1 MTNSK
6 KTIFIIIA
14 ILLFSVIL
22 YFVPVNRI
30 IGSIPLLNRFYNN
43 TTLEIVTQKGKAKI
57 WIDGKDY
64 GETPNT
70 VENLPEGTYLIELEK
85 IAEENFFYEK
95 QSLQITLT
103 RNTSAR
109 IDLEIGPENIL
120 HGAIIYYTPLR
131 TSSEEGLLTVISN
144 AESSKVFIDKE
155 FLKESP
161 ITNLNLRE
169 NQYQIKVTA
178 TGYEEV
184 EVPILIRNNYSL
196 NLKTYHFPI
205 PTTFDTVE
213 ETNE

>member
-22 YFVPVNRI
+22 YFIPVNRI

-70 VENLPEGTYLIELEK
+70 VENLPEGTYLVELEK
-85 IAEENFFYEK
+85 IAEQDFFYEK

-109 IDLEIGPENIL
+109 IDLEIGPEGIL

-144 AESSKVFIDKE
+144 AEGSKVFLDKE

-184 EVPILIRNNYSL
+184 EVPVLIRNNYSL